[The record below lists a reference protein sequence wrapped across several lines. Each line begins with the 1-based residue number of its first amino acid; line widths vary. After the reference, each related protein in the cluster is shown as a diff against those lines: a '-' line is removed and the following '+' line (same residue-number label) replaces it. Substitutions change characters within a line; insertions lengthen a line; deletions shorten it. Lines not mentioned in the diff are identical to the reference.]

1 MQYISNT
8 RVTTLKAWLVE
19 NVSRYTYHDI
29 FILKF
34 FKFNWLCLLST
45 RHKFLNNKREI
56 GL

>member
-34 FKFNWLCLLST
+34 FNLTDFVYSARAIN
-45 RHKFLNNKREI
+45 F
-56 GL
+56 